1 MSKEQNIE
9 RRLTTVEIKVQEHGA
24 DIKQV
29 RQDLHRA
36 EDNLRTDIKGNRD
49 LIVKILDN
57 EIPHLTQCIERA
69 ANGSKPYNVKW
80 DLLKWVGAMSG
91 LLSGIALVI
100 ANSQVIGEA
109 IHGFLHIFF
118 GG

>member
-1 MSKEQNIE
+1 LSSETSIE
-9 RRLTTVEIKVQEHGA
+9 RRLTTVEVKVKEHGS

-29 RQDLHRA
+29 RKDLHRA
-36 EDNLRTDIKGNRD
+36 EDNLRADIKGNHD
-49 LIVKILDN
+49 LIVRILDN

-69 ANGSKPYNVKW
+69 NGSKPYNGKW
-80 DLLKWVGAMSG
+80 DLLKLIGAVSG